1 MIARSIARSVLV
13 GVLAAAGLGAAHPCL
28 AQSIASHP
36 SPAGVDGADMAIPD
50 DLGAPLPGGDQMAG
64 AAGRLSVDT
73 PIERIASNPQGK
85 AVLERRLPGL
95 CERPE
100 YMMFKGM
107 SLTKLADM
115 SHGRISQAKVA
126 VIQADLVRVDAS
138 GAPPTRRYGLFT
150 QGTRDVRLLSH
161 AVYKR
166 VLIVVGS
173 L

>member
-1 MIARSIARSVLV
+1 MIARSTARSVLV
-13 GVLAAAGLGAAHPCL
+13 GALAAAGLGAAHPCL
-28 AQSIASHP
+28 AQPAV
-36 SPAGVDGADMAIPD
+36 SPQRPTSADGADMAIPD
-50 DLGAPLPGGDQMAG
+50 DLGAPLPGSDQTAIS
-64 AAGRLSVDT
+64 AGRLSVDT
-73 PIERIASNPQGK
+73 PIETIASTPQGK

-107 SLTKLADM
+107 SLSKLADM
-115 SHGRISQAKVA
+115 SHGRISRAKVA